1 MSYAT
6 LGRKLHLTDGWG
18 FTVFG
23 IVATALACAAVLLA
37 LIFAAVL
44 FPSRAVGRITCR
56 NFASQT
62 GFKTKFVILNW
73 ADTGTCLAQAPNG
86 RWVKNTQIVQFVQ
99 GSK

>member
-1 MSYAT
+1 MTYPIA
-6 LGRKLHLTDGWG
+6 RKLRLVDSWGISLFGVILG
-18 FTVFG
+18 FTAG
-23 IVATALACAAVLLA
+23 LAIVVALL
-37 LIFAAVL
+37 FAAIL